1 MLELLSIEL
10 KNFRQYE
17 GPTKIDLSTT
27 AGKNINIIEGENGA
41 GKSNLLNAITLC
53 FYDQEQHQQGGDEAE
68 TLPYVTESKLDDL
81 GIGEYESGY
90 IEIVVGTDSPEYIF
104 RREFQT
110 FNVQNGYNDETG
122 ELQLQ
127 RRVGNDYKI
136 VDYPVQSLNQILP
149 ARVKDYFI
157 FDGEA
162 LSDFFDERHKQKVKD
177 AIVDVSHIG
186 LLNSSIDHLETVR
199 KEIRRKAGDV
209 GGRPA
214 EIEAEKEEV
223 EAEVSDLEDKRDQY
237 ERQIAQLNEEIGE
250 IRRKLRGAADDD
262 VQDLLQE
269 QDSIEETIGRKRSTF
284 EEVKAETAKSLVK
297 AGPPIY
303 TMSAIEYTRET
314 IQELEAKG
322 QLPPKIQDW
331 FIDELI
337 DRGECICGTSIS
349 EEATEHDHLLEMKQ
363 NVAAVSA
370 ENLDGKAELPRVIR
384 DGNDWAEDVRDG
396 RRRMREL
403 RDEIEELDAELT
415 EVKSQLQSYDV
426 PDVDVA
432 TLATQQDELEED
444 KADLNQKIGR
454 LGNRIEEKENKI
466 DKLEND
472 LKKELRE
479 QGRHEEILDQVDFAE
494 EAEAEM
500 RQVRETILDR
510 IRSETEANMNEYF
523 NQLIWKNEQYT
534 VSLDDDYQISV
545 SPEGS
550 ENNRIGSLSA
560 GETQILALS
569 FMAALSDI
577 SGFDAPVVIDTPL
590 GRISGDNRRRIAQNL
605 PNYLED
611 TQVTF
616 LMTDKEYAGDVKRFL
631 AERVANK
638 YLLDFDGGTTEVV
651 VDE

>member
-17 GPTKIDLSTT
+17 GPTTIDLDTT
-27 AGKNINIIEGENGA
+27 AGQHINVVEGENGA

-53 FYDQEQHQQGGDEAE
+53 FYDQEQHQQGGEGTDK
-68 TLPYVTESKLDDL
+68 LPYVTESKLDGL
-81 GIGEYESGY
+81 GVGEYESGY
-90 IEIVVGTDSPEYIF
+90 IEIVVGTDAPEYIF
-104 RREFQT
+104 RREFST
-110 FNVQNGYNDETG
+110 FNVQNGYNDDTG

-136 VDYPVQSLNQILP
+136 VDRPVQSLNQILP
-149 ARVKDYFI
+149 ARVKEYFI
-157 FDGEA
+157 FDGES
-162 LSDFFDERHKQKVKD
+162 LSDFFDERHKQKVKN

-209 GGRPA
+209 QGRPA
-214 EIEAEKEEV
+214 EIENEKQAAEADVEELAH
-223 EAEVSDLEDKRDQY
+223 ERDQY
-237 ERQIAQLNEEIGE
+237 ERQVAELNEEIGE
-250 IRRKLRGAADDD
+250 IRRKLRGAADED
-262 VQDLLQE
+262 VQSLLQQ
-269 QDSIEETIGRKRSTF
+269 QDDIEDEIGRKKPTLEDVR
-284 EEVKAETAKSLVK
+284 AETAENLVK
-297 AGPPIY
+297 AGPAIY
-303 TMSAIEYTRET
+303 TADAIEYTREV
-314 IQELEAKG
+314 IKELEAKG

-337 DRGECICGTSIS
+337 ERGECICGTPIS
-349 EEATEHDHLLEMKQ
+349 DGATEHGHLMEMKE

-384 DGNDWAEDVRDG
+384 DGNEWAERVRDG
-396 RRRMREL
+396 RGRMREL
-403 RDEIEELDAELT
+403 RDEIEELDKDLT
-415 EVKSQLQSYDV
+415 EVKSKLQSYDV
-426 PDVDVA
+426 PDVDVG
-432 TLATQQDELEED
+432 TLATQAEELEED
-444 KADLNQKIGR
+444 KAELNQKIGR
-454 LGNRIEEKENKI
+454 LENRIGEKQNEVDRLEEE
-466 DKLEND
+466 

-479 QGRHEEILDQVDFAE
+479 QGRHNEILDQVEFAE
-494 EAEAEM
+494 QAETEM
-500 RQVRETILDR
+500 EKIRETILNR

-523 NQLIWKNEQYT
+523 NQLIWKSENYT
-534 VSLDDDYQISV
+534 ITLDDQYQISV

-550 ENNRIGSLSA
+550 ETNRIGSLSA

-616 LMTDKEYAGDVKRFL
+616 LMTDKEYADDVKRFL
-631 AERVANK
+631 ADRVANK
-638 YLLDFDGGTTEVV
+638 YLLDFDGGTTEVR
-651 VDE
+651 VDG

>member
-17 GPTKIDLSTT
+17 GPTTIDLDTT
-27 AGKNINIIEGENGA
+27 AGQHINVVEGENGA

-53 FYDQEQHQQGGDEAE
+53 FYDQEQHQQGGEGTDK
-68 TLPYVTESKLDDL
+68 LPYVTESKLDGL
-81 GIGEYESGY
+81 GVGEYESGY
-90 IEIVVGTDSPEYIF
+90 IEIVVGTDAPEYIF
-104 RREFQT
+104 RREFST
-110 FNVQNGYNDETG
+110 FNVQNGYNDDIG

-136 VDYPVQSLNQILP
+136 VDRPVQSLNQILP
-149 ARVKDYFI
+149 ARVKEYFI
-157 FDGEA
+157 FDGES
-162 LSDFFDERHKQKVKD
+162 LSDFFDERHKQKVKN

-209 GGRPA
+209 QGRPA
-214 EIEAEKEEV
+214 EIENEKQAAEADVEELAH
-223 EAEVSDLEDKRDQY
+223 ERDQY
-237 ERQIAQLNEEIGE
+237 ERQVAELNEEIGE
-250 IRRKLRGAADDD
+250 IRRKLRGAADED
-262 VQDLLQE
+262 VQSLLQQ
-269 QDSIEETIGRKRSTF
+269 QDDIEDEIGRKKPTLEDVR
-284 EEVKAETAKSLVK
+284 AETAENLVK
-297 AGPPIY
+297 AGPAIY
-303 TMSAIEYTRET
+303 TADAIEYTREV
-314 IQELEAKG
+314 IKELEAKG

-337 DRGECICGTSIS
+337 ERGECICGTPIS
-349 EEATEHDHLLEMKQ
+349 DGATEHGHLMEMKE

-384 DGNDWAEDVRDG
+384 DGNEWAERVRDG
-396 RRRMREL
+396 RGRMREL
-403 RDEIEELDAELT
+403 RDEIEELDKDLT
-415 EVKSQLQSYDV
+415 EVKSKLQSYDV
-426 PDVDVA
+426 PDVDVG
-432 TLATQQDELEED
+432 TLATQAEELEED
-444 KADLNQKIGR
+444 KAELNQKIGR
-454 LGNRIEEKENKI
+454 LENRIGEKQNEVDRLEEE
-466 DKLEND
+466 

-479 QGRHEEILDQVDFAE
+479 QGRHNEILDQVEFAE
-494 EAEAEM
+494 QAETEM
-500 RQVRETILDR
+500 EKIRETILDR

-523 NQLIWKNEQYT
+523 NQLIWKSENYT
-534 VSLDDDYQISV
+534 ITLDDQYQISV

-550 ENNRIGSLSA
+550 ETNRIGSLSA

-616 LMTDKEYAGDVKRFL
+616 LMTDKEYADDVKRFL
-631 AERVANK
+631 ADRVANK
-638 YLLDFDGGTTEVV
+638 YLLDFDGGTTEVR
-651 VDE
+651 VDG

>member
-17 GPTKIDLSTT
+17 GPTTIDLDTT
-27 AGKNINIIEGENGA
+27 AGQHINVVEGENGA

-53 FYDQEQHQQGGDEAE
+53 FYDQEQHQQGGEGTDK
-68 TLPYVTESKLDDL
+68 LPYVTESKLDGL
-81 GIGEYESGY
+81 GVGEYESGY
-90 IEIVVGTDSPEYIF
+90 IEIVVGTDAPEYIF
-104 RREFQT
+104 RREFST
-110 FNVQNGYNDETG
+110 FNVQNGYNDDTG

-136 VDYPVQSLNQILP
+136 VDRPVQSLNQILP
-149 ARVKDYFI
+149 ARVKEYFI
-157 FDGEA
+157 FDGES
-162 LSDFFDERHKQKVKD
+162 LSDFFDERHKQKVKN

-209 GGRPA
+209 QGRPA
-214 EIEAEKEEV
+214 EIENEKQAAEADVEEFAH
-223 EAEVSDLEDKRDQY
+223 ERDQY
-237 ERQIAQLNEEIGE
+237 ERQVAELNEEIGE
-250 IRRKLRGAADDD
+250 IRRKLRGAADED
-262 VQDLLQE
+262 VQSLLQQ
-269 QDSIEETIGRKRSTF
+269 QDDIEDEIGRKKPTLEDVR
-284 EEVKAETAKSLVK
+284 AETAENLVK
-297 AGPPIY
+297 AGPAIY
-303 TMSAIEYTRET
+303 TADAIEYTREV
-314 IQELEAKG
+314 IKELEAKG

-337 DRGECICGTSIS
+337 ERGECICGTPIS
-349 EEATEHDHLLEMKQ
+349 DGATEHGHLMEMKE

-384 DGNDWAEDVRDG
+384 DGNEWAERVRDG
-396 RRRMREL
+396 RGRMREL
-403 RDEIEELDAELT
+403 RDEIEELDKDLT
-415 EVKSQLQSYDV
+415 EVKSKLQSYDV
-426 PDVDVA
+426 PDVDVG
-432 TLATQQDELEED
+432 TLATQAEELEED
-444 KADLNQKIGR
+444 KAELNQKIGR
-454 LGNRIEEKENKI
+454 LENRIGEKQNEVDRLEEE
-466 DKLEND
+466 

-479 QGRHEEILDQVDFAE
+479 QGRHNEILDQVEFAE
-494 EAEAEM
+494 QAETEM
-500 RQVRETILDR
+500 EKIRETILNR

-523 NQLIWKNEQYT
+523 NQLIWKSENYT
-534 VSLDDDYQISV
+534 ITLDDQYQISV

-550 ENNRIGSLSA
+550 ETNRIGSLSA

-616 LMTDKEYAGDVKRFL
+616 LMTDKEYADDVKRFL
-631 AERVANK
+631 ADRVANK
-638 YLLDFDGGTTEVV
+638 YLLDFDGGTTEVR
-651 VDE
+651 VDG

>member
-17 GPTKIDLSTT
+17 GPTTIDLNTT
-27 AGKNINIIEGENGA
+27 AKEKINIIEGENGA

-68 TLPYVTESKLDDL
+68 TLPYVTESKLNNLDVGDQ
-81 GIGEYESGY
+81 ESGY

-110 FNVQNGYNDETG
+110 FKMPDGYNDETG

-127 RRVGNDYKI
+127 RRVGNNYKI

-186 LLNSSIDHLETVR
+186 LLNSSIGHLEKVR

-209 GGRPA
+209 QGRPA
-214 EIEAEKEEV
+214 KIEGKKESV
-223 EAEVSDLEDKRDQY
+223 EAKVSDLEEKREKYD
-237 ERQIAQLNEEIGE
+237 RQITKLNEEIGE

-262 VQDLLQE
+262 VQELLKR
-269 QDSIEETIGRKRSTF
+269 QDSIEETIGRRQSTF
-284 EEVKAETAKSLVK
+284 DDVKAETAESLVK
-297 AGPPIY
+297 TGPPIY
-303 TMSAIEYTRET
+303 TMSAVEYTRGT
-314 IQELEAKG
+314 IQELEEKG

-331 FIDELI
+331 FVDELI
-337 DRGECICGTSIS
+337 DRGECICGTPIS
-349 EEATEHDHLLEMKQ
+349 EGGTEHDHLLEIKQ

-384 DGNDWAEDVRDG
+384 DGNEWAEDVRDG

-403 RDEIEELDAELT
+403 RDEIEKLDSELT

-432 TLATQQDELEED
+432 TLATRQDELETD
-444 KADLNQKIGR
+444 KSDLNQKIGR
-454 LGNRIEEKENKI
+454 LETRIEEKENKI
-466 DKLEND
+466 TNLEKEF
-472 LKKELRE
+472 KKELRE
-479 QGRHEEILDQVDFAE
+479 QDRHKEILDQVEFAE
-494 EAEAEM
+494 QAEAEM

-616 LMTDKEYAGDVKRFL
+616 LMTDKEYTGDVKRFL
-631 AERVANK
+631 SDRVANK
-638 YLLDFDGGTTEVV
+638 YSLDFDGGTTGVS
-651 VDE
+651 VDG